1 MVCGTDTHPPRPMA
15 SKPETQE
22 EKDRARLLELD
33 GKITEVVEFLAE
45 NVTRDMAAQR
55 RVRAKLHAE
64 SSEGEQRPFL
74 TVHHLHNGKRVPTTR
89 RTQGE
94 MLLVDALKLEER
106 VGSHPKDL
114 EHALHTYVKEQRV
127 ILERLAKEKEE
138 KKAARAKR
146 AD

>member
-1 MVCGTDTHPPRPMA
+1 MA

-22 EKDRARLLELD
+22 EKDKARLIELD
-33 GKITEVVEFLAE
+33 TLISDVVELLAE

-64 SSEGEQRPFL
+64 SSEGEQRPLL

-106 VGSHPKDL
+106 VGSHPRDL
-114 EHALHTYVKEQRV
+114 EHALHTYAKEQRV
-127 ILERLAKEKEE
+127 ILERRTQEKAE